1 MGDKDETAKYIKNI
15 AVYSSFFI
23 GFKLTCKCH
32 YLYIHSPSI
41 VAVITDNGLLKILV
55 RVLLAPVIALVYLI
69 YHPVLLA
76 TVLVL
81 LGMVFCYRARAGKRV
96 SRA

>member
-69 YHPVLLA
+69 PSVLLA

-81 LGMVFCYRARAGKRV
+81 LGMVFCYRAKR
-96 SRA
+96 